1 MSKISIIEEYK
12 NYLKLVGLEER
23 DMSLV
28 QKKETRRAFMAG
40 VSSMYVL
47 ISNRLPDLPEAEA
60 VAELGSMKKQ
70 LYDFWQ
76 QDEQEYLDGLI
87 SLN

>member
-70 LYDFWQ
+70 LDDFWQ

>member
-12 NYLKLVGLEER
+12 NYLKLLGVEEK

-40 VSSMYVL
+40 VSTMYVL
-47 ISNRLPDLPEAEA
+47 ILNRLPDLPEAEA
-60 VAELGSMKKQ
+60 VAELGNMKKQ
-70 LYDFWQ
+70 LDDFWQ
-76 QDEQEYLDGLI
+76 QEEQEYLDGLI